1 MLIELNDH
9 MSHTSS
15 KNSPTGSV
23 AAADDVQ
30 RALQEMTIAR
40 VAVITSGRRQ
50 MTTNVV
56 FLASFSVAIARLLHV
71 RASQRWRTWHT
82 TYRWSY
88 LLTTPL
94 VFLSSFSCLCWYELA
109 VEIIII
115 SVRSSRRTVRCAA
128 MSCHI
133 SEKWVAIASLVSAAA
148 IVRWW
153 ICWGRRAVTVACFK
167 SVVNHYGC
175 CCCCM
180 LLLCSA
186 AAGSQRERALLSED
200 GQQTARLSGR

>member
-71 RASQRWRTWHT
+71 RASQR
-82 TYRWSY
+82 
-88 LLTTPL
+88 
-94 VFLSSFSCLCWYELA
+94 
-109 VEIIII
+109 
-115 SVRSSRRTVRCAA
+115 
-128 MSCHI
+128 
-133 SEKWVAIASLVSAAA
+133 
-148 IVRWW
+148 
-153 ICWGRRAVTVACFK
+153 
-167 SVVNHYGC
+167 
-175 CCCCM
+175 
-180 LLLCSA
+180 
-186 AAGSQRERALLSED
+186 
-200 GQQTARLSGR
+200 